1 MRHALKPGRSARR
14 TSILAGAAVLTAGA
28 ALPAALVAQAP
39 PAAAATT
46 ASATAS
52 TSTSTSTATV
62 TVSSAGTGTALTT
75 SDVGLSYEASFLALP
90 SFGQGNQFQYLKT
103 LGASVIRIGGN
114 QVDKTFWTSS
124 NEPQP
129 SWADATI
136 TPAGLNALATLANAS
151 GWKVILGVNMKQ
163 YDPARA
169 ADEAAHAEAA
179 LGSSLQDIEIGNEP
193 DLYPQYSGN
202 SAQYVTDFHAYV
214 RAITAAVPGV
224 PIEGSDAATSPTGA
238 LQTAFVNDQA
248 SMATPQISEL
258 TSHHYPL
265 SNCGSPNP
273 APSIAD
279 LLSSGTHSKET
290 SAADSAV
297 SVAKR
302 LSLPAVIDEG
312 NSVVCSGVQGVS
324 DVYASALWAVD
335 EELNFAQE
343 GAAGYY
349 MHGTV
354 TQCYGTSSFP
364 YYTPLCAATAADAAA
379 GNLSAQPEYYGLA
392 AVHAV
397 GTGSFLQVSNSAS
410 ATVRAYAIQ
419 HADKSVTVVLDN
431 VADPASNGATTVQ
444 VNLPQ
449 TFASAS
455 RFDLSSS
462 SLSTQSG
469 ITLGGQTMH
478 SDGTLPAPT
487 TTSSTVGAS
496 TFSAAVPAGDAAL
509 ITFAG
514 PSGPPSSIPATFVG
528 GLSGKCLSVTGGS
541 TSPGAT
547 SDIYTCNGSPSEHWL
562 VNGDGTITGASSG
575 LCLEVQNSATADR
588 SIVGVNTCDGGAN
601 QQWTVNSGPGTA
613 GTIVGAQ
620 SGKCL
625 SVVGAS
631 TANYAEAEIY
641 TCNGSGSESWTEQ

>member
-1 MRHALKPGRSARR
+1 MWHLPKPGGFPRRSSTA
-14 TSILAGAAVLTAGA
+14 AAAAVLSAATALSA
-28 ALPAALVAQAP
+28 TLVAQAP
-39 PAAAATT
+39 PATADTTATISVSAAT
-46 ASATAS
+46 
-52 TSTSTSTATV
+52 
-62 TVSSAGTGTALTT
+62 TGTALTNA
-75 SDVGLSYEASFLALP
+75 DVGLSYEASFLSLP
-90 SFGQGNQFQYLKT
+90 GFGQGDQFQYLKN
-103 LGASVIRIGGN
+103 LGTSVIRIGGN
-114 QVDKTFWTSS
+114 QVDKTFWTSG

-136 TPAGLNALATLANAS
+136 TPADLTALANLATAS

-169 ADEAAHAEAA
+169 ADEASHAAAA
-179 LGSSLQDIEIGNEP
+179 LGSSLLDIEIGNEP

-214 RAITAAVPGV
+214 QAITAAVPGV
-224 PIEGSDAATSPTGA
+224 AIEGSDAATSPTGA

-265 SNCGSPNP
+265 SNCGHPNP

-279 LLSSGTHSKET
+279 LLSAGTHTNET

-297 SVAKR
+297 SVANR

-343 GAAGYY
+343 GVAGYY

-354 TQCYGTSSFP
+354 TQCYGTSTFP
-364 YYTPLCAATAADAAA
+364 YYTPLCAASAADAAA

-397 GTGSFLQVSNSAS
+397 GTGNFLKVNNPAS
-410 ATVRAYAIQ
+410 ATVRAYAVQ
-419 HADKSVTVVLDN
+419 HADNSVTVVLDN

-444 VNLPQ
+444 LNLPQ
-449 TFASAS
+449 AYASAS
-455 RFDLSSS
+455 RFDLSASG
-462 SLSTQSG
+462 LTTQTG
-469 ITLGGQTMH
+469 ITLGGQAVQ

-487 TTSSTVGAS
+487 TTSSTLGTN
-496 TFSAAVPAGDAAL
+496 TFSASVPAGDAAL
-509 ITFAG
+509 ITFAT
-514 PSGPPSSIPATFVG
+514 PSGPAPTTLVG

-541 TSPGAT
+541 TNPGST

-562 VNGDGTITGASSG
+562 VNADGTITGAYSG

-588 SIVGVNTCDGGAN
+588 SLVGVNTCNGGAN
-601 QQWTVNSGPGTA
+601 QQWTVNAGTGTA
-613 GTIVGAQ
+613 GTVVGAQ

-625 SVVGAS
+625 SVLGAS
-631 TANYAEAEIY
+631 TANYANGEIY
-641 TCNGSGSESWTEQ
+641 TCNGSPSENWTQQP

>member
-1 MRHALKPGRSARR
+1 MRHASEPGGIARR
-14 TSILAGAAVLTAGA
+14 TSIPGGITRRTSIVAASALMAVA
-28 ALPAALVAQAP
+28 AAIPAALVAQAP
-39 PAAAATT
+39 PAAAA
-46 ASATAS
+46 ADATATIS
-52 TSTSTSTATV
+52 VSAAT
-62 TVSSAGTGTALTT
+62 TGTSLAN
-75 SDVGLSYEASFLALP
+75 SDVGLSYEASFLSLP
-90 SFGQGNQFQYLKT
+90 GFGQGNQFQYLKT
-103 LGASVIRIGGN
+103 LGTSVIRIGGN

-136 TPAGLNALATLANAS
+136 TPADLTALANLATAS

-169 ADEAAHAEAA
+169 ADEASHAAAA

-214 RAITAAVPGV
+214 HAITAAVPGI

-279 LLSSGTHSKET
+279 LLSSGTHSNET

-354 TQCYGTSSFP
+354 TQCYGSSSFP
-364 YYTPLCAATAADAAA
+364 YYTPLCAPTAADQAA
-379 GNLSAQPEYYGLA
+379 GNLAAQPEYYGLA

-397 GTGSFLQVSNSAS
+397 GTGNFLQVNDPAS
-410 ATVRAYAIQ
+410 ATVRAYAVR
-419 HADKSVTVVLDN
+419 HADNSVTVVLDN

-444 VNLPQ
+444 LNLPQ
-449 TFASAS
+449 TFGSAS
-455 RFDLSSS
+455 RFDLSGS

-469 ITLGGQTMH
+469 ITLGGQTVQ

-487 TTSSTVGAS
+487 ATTYSVGS
-496 TFSAAVPAGDAAL
+496 NTFSASVPAGDAAL
-509 ITFAG
+509 ITFSA
-514 PSGPPSSIPATFVG
+514 PSGQPPTTFVG
-528 GLSGKCLSVTGGS
+528 SASGKCLSVTGGS
-541 TSPGAT
+541 TAPGT
-547 SDIYTCNGSPSEHWL
+547 VSDIYTCNGSAAEHWL
-562 VNGDGTITGASSG
+562 VNADGTITGAFSG
-575 LCLEVQNSATADR
+575 LCLEVQGSATADR
-588 SIVGVNTCDGGAN
+588 SYVGVNTCDGAAN
-601 QQWTVNSGPGTA
+601 QQWTVSSGAGSA

-625 SVVGAS
+625 SVYGAS
-631 TANYAEAEIY
+631 TANYADAEIY
-641 TCNGSGSESWTEQ
+641 TCNGSTSENWTEQQ

>member
-1 MRHALKPGRSARR
+1 MRHALKPGGFSRR
-14 TSILAGAAVLTAGA
+14 TSIVAGAAVLTAVA
-28 ALPAALVAQAP
+28 AIPTALVAQAP
-39 PAAAATT
+39 PAAAAT
-46 ASATAS
+46 AAATATIS
-52 TSTSTSTATV
+52 
-62 TVSSAGTGTALTT
+62 VSAAGTGTSLAN

-90 SFGQGNQFQYLKT
+90 GFGQGDQFQFLKN
-103 LGASVIRIGGN
+103 LGTSVIRIGGN

-136 TPAGLNALATLANAS
+136 TPADLNALATLANAS
-151 GWKVILGVNMKQ
+151 GWKVVLGVNMKQ

-169 ADEAAHAEAA
+169 ADEASHAQAA

-202 SAQYVTDFHAYV
+202 SGKYVTDFHAYV
-214 RAITAAVPGV
+214 QAIRAAVPGV

-248 SMATPQISEL
+248 SMGQSIQISEL

-354 TQCYGTSSFP
+354 TQCYGSSSFP
-364 YYTPLCAATAADAAA
+364 YYTPLCAATAADAAG

-397 GTGSFLQVSNSAS
+397 GTGNFLQVNNPAA
-410 ATVRAYAIQ
+410 ATVRAYAVQ
-419 HADKSVTVVLDN
+419 HADNSVTVVLDN
-431 VADPASNGATTVQ
+431 VADPAGNGATTVQ
-444 VNLPQ
+444 LNLPQ
-449 TFASAS
+449 TYATAS
-455 RFDLSSS
+455 RFDLSAA

-469 ITLGGQTMH
+469 IALGGQTVQ

-487 TTSSTVGAS
+487 TTSYPVGSTS
-496 TFSAAVPAGDAAL
+496 FSASVPAGDAAM

-514 PSGPPSSIPATFVG
+514 PSGAAPTTFVG
-528 GLSGKCLSVTGGS
+528 GPSGKCLSVTGGA
-541 TSPGAT
+541 TAPGTT

-562 VNGDGTITGASSG
+562 VNGNGTITGAYSG

-588 SIVGVNTCDGGAN
+588 SIVGVNSCNGAAN
-601 QQWTVNSGPGTA
+601 QRWTVSSGA
-613 GTIVGAQ
+613 GAARTIVGTQ

-625 SVVGAS
+625 SVYGAS
-631 TANYAEAEIY
+631 TANYAEGEIY
-641 TCNGSGSESWTEQ
+641 TCNGSTSENWTEQP

>member
-1 MRHALKPGRSARR
+1 MPHRM
-14 TSILAGAAVLTAGA
+14 SI
-28 ALPAALVAQAP
+28 
-39 PAAAATT
+39 AAAAAALSAAVAIPTALLT
-46 ASATAS
+46 QTVSAVPAVSAASAAPAASATIS
-52 TSTSTSTATV
+52 I
-62 TVSSAGTGTALTT
+62 SAAPTGTALTG

-90 SFGQGNQFQYLKT
+90 GFGQGNQFQYLKT
-103 LGASVIRIGGN
+103 LGTSVIRIGGN
-114 QVDKTFWTSS
+114 QVDKSFWTSS
-124 NEPQP
+124 GEARP

-136 TPAGLNALATLANAS
+136 TPAGLTALANLARAS

-169 ADEAAHAEAA
+169 ADEASHAVAA

-214 RAITAAVPGV
+214 KAITAAVPGV
-224 PIEGSDAATSPTGA
+224 SIEGSDAATSPTGS

-248 SMATPQISEL
+248 SMTKPQISEL

-297 SVAKR
+297 TVAKR

-354 TQCYGTSSFP
+354 TQCYGTTSFP
-364 YYTPLCAATAADAAA
+364 YYTPLCAASAADQAA
-379 GNLSAQPEYYGLA
+379 GNLSAQPEFYGLA
-392 AVHAV
+392 AVHAA
-397 GTGSFLQVSNSAS
+397 GTGSFLQVGNPAS
-410 ATVRAYAIQ
+410 ATVRTYAIQ
-419 HADKSVTVVLDN
+419 HADGSVTVVLDN
-431 VADPASNGATTVQ
+431 VADPASNGATAVQ
-444 VNLPQ
+444 LNLPR
-449 TFASAS
+449 TFGSAS
-455 RFDLSSS
+455 RFDLSAS
-462 SLSTQSG
+462 SLTTQSG
-469 ITLGGQTMH
+469 ITLGGQTVH

-487 TTSSTVGAS
+487 TTSSTVGS
-496 TFSAAVPAGDAAL
+496 NTFSTSVPAGDAAL
-509 ITFAG
+509 ITFSA
-514 PSGPPSSIPATFVG
+514 PSGAAPTTLVG

-541 TSPGAT
+541 TTPGAT
-547 SDIYTCNGSPSEHWL
+547 SDIYTCNGSPSESWL
-562 VNGDGTITGASSG
+562 INANGTITGATSG
-575 LCLEVQNSATADR
+575 LCLEVQGSATADR
-588 SIVGVNTCDGGAN
+588 SYVGVNTCTGAAN
-601 QQWTVNSGPGTA
+601 QHWTVNAGPGTA

-625 SVVGAS
+625 SVTGAS
-631 TANYAEAEIY
+631 TANYAIGEIY
-641 TCNGSGSESWTEQ
+641 TCNGSSSENWTKE

>member
-1 MRHALKPGRSARR
+1 MRR
-14 TSILAGAAVLTAGA
+14 TSIVAVAAVVCAAAAIPTALA
-28 ALPAALVAQAP
+28 AQAP
-39 PAAAATT
+39 PTAPAAAAAAT
-46 ASATAS
+46 AVISVSA
-52 TSTSTSTATV
+52 
-62 TVSSAGTGTALTT
+62 AGTGTALAT

-90 SFGQGNQFQYLKT
+90 GFGQGNQFQYLKT
-103 LGASVIRIGGN
+103 LGTSVIRIGGN
-114 QVDKTFWTSS
+114 QVDKSFWTSG

-136 TPAGLNALATLANAS
+136 TPADLSALASLATAS
-151 GWKVILGVNMKQ
+151 GWKVILGVTMKQ

-169 ADEAAHAEAA
+169 ADEASHAAAA
-179 LGSSLQDIEIGNEP
+179 LGSSLLDIEIGNEP

-202 SAQYVTDFHAYV
+202 SAQFVTDFHAYV
-214 RAITAAVPGV
+214 QAIRAAVPGV

-265 SNCGSPNP
+265 SNCGHPNP

-279 LLSSGTHSKET
+279 LLSSGTHANET

-297 SVAKR
+297 TVAKR
-302 LSLPAVIDEG
+302 LSVPAVIDEG

-364 YYTPLCAATAADAAA
+364 YYTPLCAATAADQAA

-397 GTGSFLQVSNSAS
+397 GTGSFLQVNNPAS
-410 ATVRAYAIQ
+410 ATVRAYAIR
-419 HADKSVTVVLDN
+419 HADNSVTVVLDN
-431 VADPASNGATTVQ
+431 VADPASNGATAVQ
-444 VNLPQ
+444 LNLPQ
-449 TFASAS
+449 SYGSAS
-455 RFDLSSS
+455 RFDLSAS
-462 SLSTQSG
+462 SLTTQSG
-469 ITLGGQTMH
+469 ITLGGQTVQ

-487 TTSSTVGAS
+487 TTSYSVGTNS
-496 TFSAAVPAGDAAL
+496 FSASVPAGDAAL
-509 ITFAG
+509 ITFAS
-514 PSGPPSSIPATFVG
+514 PSGPSPTTLVG

-541 TSPGAT
+541 TAPGTT
-547 SDIYTCNGSPSEHWL
+547 SDIYTCNGSASEHWL
-562 VNGDGTITGASSG
+562 VNADGTITGAYSG
-575 LCLEVQNSATADR
+575 LCLEVQGSATADR
-588 SIVGVNTCDGGAN
+588 SLVGVNTCNGAQN
-601 QQWTVNSGPGTA
+601 QQWTVNSAPGSA

-625 SVVGAS
+625 SVYGAS
-631 TANYAEAEIY
+631 TANYADAEIF
-641 TCNGSGSESWTEQ
+641 TCNGSTSESWTEQ

>member
-1 MRHALKPGRSARR
+1 MRHARKPVRFSRR
-14 TSILAGAAVLTAGA
+14 TSIVAAAAVLTAVA
-28 ALPAALVAQAP
+28 AIPTALAAQAP
-39 PAAAATT
+39 PATTATGARNAAAIAA
-46 ASATAS
+46 ASATIG
-52 TSTSTSTATV
+52 
-62 TVSSAGTGTALTT
+62 VSAAGTGTSLAN

-90 SFGQGNQFQYLKT
+90 SFGQGNQFQYLKN

-114 QVDKTFWTSS
+114 QVDKSFWTSS

-136 TPAGLNALATLANAS
+136 TPADLNHLATLATAG
-151 GWKVILGVNMKQ
+151 GWKVILGVTMKQ

-169 ADEAAHAEAA
+169 ADEAAHAKAA

-202 SAQYVTDFHAYV
+202 SGKYVTDFHAYV
-214 RAITAAVPGV
+214 QAIRAAVPGV

-248 SMATPQISEL
+248 SMGTPQISEL

-297 SVAKR
+297 SVARR

-324 DVYASALWAVD
+324 DVYASALWTVD

-379 GNLSAQPEYYGLA
+379 GKLSAQPEYYGLA
-392 AVHAV
+392 AVHGV
-397 GTGSFLQVSNSAS
+397 GTGSFLQVTNPAS
-410 ATVRAYAIQ
+410 ATVRAYAVQ
-419 HADKSVTVVLDN
+419 HADNSVTVVLDN
-431 VADPASNGATTVQ
+431 VADPAGNGATSVQ
-444 VNLPQ
+444 LNLPR
-449 TFASAS
+449 TYASAS
-455 RFDLSSS
+455 RFDLSAS
-462 SLSTQSG
+462 SLTTQSG
-469 ITLGGQTMH
+469 ITLGGQTVQ

-487 TTSSTVGAS
+487 TTSYTVGS
-496 TFSAAVPAGDAAL
+496 PTFSASVPAGDVAM
-509 ITFAG
+509 ITFTGA
-514 PSGPPSSIPATFVG
+514 SGAAPTTFVG

-541 TSPGAT
+541 TAPGTTA
-547 SDIYTCNGSPSEHWL
+547 DIYTCNASPSEHWL
-562 VNGDGTITGASSG
+562 VNGNGTITGAPSG
-575 LCLEVQNSATADR
+575 LCLEVQNGATADR
-588 SIVGVNTCDGGAN
+588 SIVGVNTCNGASN
-601 QQWTVNSGPGTA
+601 QQWTVNSGSGSA
-613 GTIVGAQ
+613 GTIVGTQ

-625 SVVGAS
+625 SVLGAS

-641 TCNGSGSESWTEQ
+641 TCNGSTSENWTEQP